1 MKLFSKLSAIVASSA
16 LALTALVAI
25 ATPAK
30 AADCTGTVAI
40 MAPLTGGVAFIGKE
54 QSGFAQV
61 AIADVNAKNGSKIEF
76 KEYDTQLDAAQAA
89 TQAPNI
95 VANKSVI
102 GVVGPAGSQEVLA
115 VGGLFGANDIAVVS
129 PSATRTN
136 LTAGTYPSFFRPIPN
151 DGLQGPGNA
160 RYMVQTLK
168 AKEVAVIEEKT
179 AYGTGL
185 AKEFLAEMKKLKVK
199 ATNFA
204 VNEKNAD
211 YAAVVTRISKTAD
224 FVFVTF
230 QDAAKSQQVAQELI
244 KQKKKAVVFGSD
256 GSDQPTFKTPGTYV
270 SGFAPDVS
278 GLAVAASAVAA
289 YKAKTGAT
297 SITTFGPPAY
307 VAAQVIAEA
316 AVRACAAG
324 KTGDRATVLA
334 EIKKTKIKKTIL
346 GGPLEFTAT
355 GDVKGGRFYI
365 FQTQKD
371 GSRKSI
377 G

>member
-1 MKLFSKLSAIVASSA
+1 MKSFSKLGVIAASSA
-16 LALTALVAI
+16 LALTGLTAV
-25 ATPAK
+25 ATPAN

-54 QSGFAQV
+54 QSGFAQL
-61 AIADVNAKNGSKIEF
+61 AIADVNAKNGSKLTF
-76 KEYDTQLDAAQAA
+76 KEYDTQLDAAQAS

-95 VANKSVI
+95 VANKDVV

-115 VGGLFGANDIAVVS
+115 TGGLFGANNIAVVS

-151 DGLQGPGNA
+151 DGLQGPGDADFMAKN
-160 RYMVQTLK
+160 LK
-168 AKEVAVIEEKT
+168 AKEVVVIEEKT

-185 AKEFLAEMKKLKVK
+185 AQSVVAQLKKLKVK
-199 ATNFA
+199 VTNIA

-211 YAAVVTRISKTAD
+211 YAAVVTRISKTTNV
-224 FVFVTF
+224 VFVTF
-230 QDAAKSQQVAQELI
+230 QDAAKSEQVAQELI

-256 GSDQPTFKTPGTYV
+256 GSDQPSFKTPGTYV
-270 SGFAPDVS
+270 SAFAPDVT

-289 YKAKTGAT
+289 YKAQFKADV
-297 SITTFGPPAY
+297 TTFGPPAY

-324 KTGDRATVLA
+324 KTGDRATVLD
-334 EIKKTKIKKTIL
+334 EVKKTKIAKTIL
-346 GGPLEFTAT
+346 GNGLEFTAN

-365 FQTQKD
+365 FQTQAD
-371 GSRKSI
+371 GKRKLI

>member
-1 MKLFSKLSAIVASSA
+1 MKSFSKLGVIAASSA
-16 LALTALVAI
+16 LALTGLTAV
-25 ATPAK
+25 ATPAN

-54 QSGFAQV
+54 QSGFAQL
-61 AIADVNAKNGSKIEF
+61 AIADVNAKNGSKIAF
-76 KEYDTQLDAAQAA
+76 KEYDTQLDAAQAS

-95 VANKSVI
+95 VANKDVV

-115 VGGLFGANDIAVVS
+115 TGGLFGANNIAVVS

-151 DGLQGPGNA
+151 DGLQGPGDADYKAKN
-160 RYMVQTLK
+160 LK
-168 AKEVAVIEEKT
+168 AKEVVVIEEKT

-185 AKEFLAEMKKLKVK
+185 AQSVVAELKKLKVK
-199 ATNFA
+199 VTNIA

-211 YAAVVTRISKTAD
+211 YAAVVTRISKTTNV
-224 FVFVTF
+224 VFVTF
-230 QDAAKSQQVAQELI
+230 QDAAKSEQVAQELI

-256 GSDQPTFKTPGTYV
+256 GSDQPSFKTPGTYV
-270 SGFAPDVS
+270 SAFAPDVT

-289 YKAKTGAT
+289 YKAQFKADV
-297 SITTFGPPAY
+297 TTFGPPAY

-324 KTGDRATVLA
+324 KTGDRATVLD
-334 EIKKTKIKKTIL
+334 EVKKTKIAKTIL
-346 GGPLEFTAT
+346 GNGLEFTAN

-365 FQTQKD
+365 FQTQAD
-371 GSRKSI
+371 GKRKLI

>member
-1 MKLFSKLSAIVASSA
+1 MKSFSKLGVIAASSA
-16 LALTALVAI
+16 LALTGLTAV
-25 ATPAK
+25 ATPAN

-54 QSGFAQV
+54 QSGFAQL
-61 AIADVNAKNGSKIEF
+61 AIADVNAKNGSKIAF
-76 KEYDTQLDAAQAA
+76 KEYDTQLDAAQAS

-95 VANKSVI
+95 VANKDVV

-115 VGGLFGANDIAVVS
+115 TGGLFGANNIAVVS

-151 DGLQGPGNA
+151 DGLQGPGDADFMAKN
-160 RYMVQTLK
+160 LK
-168 AKEVAVIEEKT
+168 AKEVVVIEEKT

-185 AKEFLAEMKKLKVK
+185 AQSVVAELKKLKVK
-199 ATNFA
+199 VTNIA

-211 YAAVVTRISKTAD
+211 YAAVVTRISKTTNV
-224 FVFVTF
+224 VFVTF
-230 QDAAKSQQVAQELI
+230 QDAAKSEQVAQELI

-256 GSDQPTFKTPGTYV
+256 GSDQPSFKTPGTYV
-270 SGFAPDVS
+270 SAFAPDVT

-289 YKAKTGAT
+289 YKAQFKADV
-297 SITTFGPPAY
+297 TTFGPPAY

-324 KTGDRATVLA
+324 KTGDRATVLD
-334 EIKKTKIKKTIL
+334 EVKKTKIAKTIL
-346 GGPLEFTAT
+346 GNGLQFTAN

-365 FQTQKD
+365 FQTQAD
-371 GSRKSI
+371 GKRKLI